1 MSSNGKT
8 YEVEYSDAYKQNT
21 DEVLDTVEKAYQVRK
36 GLTDVQI
43 NEIQNEAQLLAQLKD
58 EEAYYESIRK
68 YAEQEYSIVDS
79 VDAKQGV
86 EAEARSLEYLSS
98 IYTKIKTTNEE
109 IAELHIKAG
118 NTIGDTAAI
127 EDTENQKRLAAQE
140 AINSL
145 ITSETLSET
154 QLLQLEQMKNT
165 LKDGEVLDENQ
176 LKQLSDIKINLAI
189 QHNNQLKENQAILE
203 AILRDENGITE
214 EKRKQILSTQANI
227 NNTLET
233 GKKNAIATTGVQYA
247 SAAIQGL
254 TALTGALAAFGK
266 ANATGAEKANAA

>member
-86 EAEARSLEYLSS
+86 EAETRSLEYLSS

-109 IAELHIKAG
+109 IAELHVKAG
-118 NTIGDTAAI
+118 ITTGDIAAI
-127 EDTENQKRLAAQE
+127 EDAENQKRLTAQQ

-145 ITSETLSET
+145 IKSETLSET

-176 LKQLSDIKINLAI
+176 LNL
-189 QHNNQLKENQAILE
+189 
-203 AILRDENGITE
+203 
-214 EKRKQILSTQANI
+214 
-227 NNTLET
+227 
-233 GKKNAIATTGVQYA
+233 QY
-247 SAAIQGL
+247 
-254 TALTGALAAFGK
+254 
-266 ANATGAEKANAA
+266 